1 MLKKLNFALITLLS
15 IFIFSCNFTFNDP
28 KTLTQTASLSI
39 SCGSKNART
48 ISEKDKQEGILKIH
62 ILGEKTNH
70 YVYREGN
77 TNSTFY
83 FDQLPEDT
91 YLIKVDFYVSNI
103 LKATAEDFVEIKA
116 FNTKSITLTLIE
128 VNSRFEG
135 WSTSPEII
143 SEWSKLKT
151 EIENMDSE
159 YNCYKLSK
167 TLTVT
172 DTIAVNR
179 KVRIIPSEGTTYIK
193 AAENLGD
200 NQFFSINT
208 SEGVELVINN
218 IAQDDRI
225 TFDAMAYA
233 RTKPVIE
240 NRNVLTLENVTFQN
254 IKSTGSG
261 GAIQNSGILNLKN
274 CDFSNCEA
282 DKGAGIYMTGGEL
295 NMSEFILTYNKTG
308 TGIKTNT
315 IIENTP
321 INELVYIISDSNLK
335 LTFKNTCMLDNVT
348 MFIQNN
354 TNPNIIVDDTCEGT
368 NSYLYFNSKPEN
380 INSLYSN
387 LEILFANIY

>member
-70 YVYREGN
+70 YVYREGK

-83 FDQLPEDT
+83 FDLLPEDT
-91 YLIKVDFYVSNI
+91 YLIKVDFYASNI

-159 YNCYKLSK
+159 YNCYKLSN

-179 KVRIIPSEGTTYIK
+179 KVRLIPSEGTTYIK

-225 TFDAMAYA
+225 TFDAMAYE

-274 CDFSNCEA
+274 CEFSNCEA
-282 DKGAGIYMTGGEL
+282 DKGAGIYMTSGEL
-295 NMSEFILTYNKTG
+295 NMSEMIENTSIT
-308 TGIKTNT
+308 TKTN
-315 IIENTP
+315 IDNTP
-321 INELVYIISDSNLK
+321 INELVYIISDSDLK
-335 LTFKNTCMLDNVT
+335 LTFKDNCLFENVT

-387 LEILFANIY
+387 LGILFSNIY

>member
-1 MLKKLNFALITLLS
+1 M
-15 IFIFSCNFTFNDP
+15 
-28 KTLTQTASLSI
+28 
-39 SCGSKNART
+39 
-48 ISEKDKQEGILKIH
+48 KIH

-83 FDQLPEDT
+83 FDLLPEDK
-91 YLIKVDFYVSNI
+91 YLIEVDFYVRSI

-218 IAQDDRI
+218 INQNDRI

-274 CDFSNCEA
+274 CEFSNCEA
-282 DKGAGIYMTGGEL
+282 DKGAGIYMTSGEL
-295 NMSEFILTYNKTG
+295 NMSEMIENTSIT
-308 TGIKTNT
+308 TKTN
-315 IIENTP
+315 IDNTP
-321 INELVYIISDSNLK
+321 INELVYIISDSDLK
-335 LTFKNTCMLDNVT
+335 LTFKDNCLFENVT

-354 TNPNIIVDDTCEGT
+354 TNPNIVVDNTCEGF
-368 NSYLYFNSKPEN
+368 NNYLYFNSKPEN
-380 INSLYSN
+380 INNLYSN
-387 LEILFANIY
+387 LEKLFANIY

>member
-15 IFIFSCNFTFNDP
+15 IFIVSCNFTFNDP
-28 KTLTQTASLSI
+28 KTLSQTASLTI
-39 SCGSKNART
+39 SCGSKNARF
-48 ISEKDKQEGILKIH
+48 ISAEEKLAGKLKIH

-91 YLIKVDFYVSNI
+91 YLIKVDFYVSSI

-128 VNSRFEG
+128 VSSRFEG

-172 DTIAVNR
+172 DTIPVNR

-200 NQFFSINT
+200 KQFFSINT

-225 TFDAMAYA
+225 TFDAMEYE

-240 NRNVLTLENVTFQN
+240 NSNVLTLENVTFQN
-254 IKSTGSG
+254 IKSTGNG
-261 GAIQNSGILNLKN
+261 GAIESTGTTTLKN
-274 CDFSNCEA
+274 CQFANCKA
-282 DKGAGIYMTGGEL
+282 SKGAGVYMTRGKL
-295 NMSEFILTYNKTG
+295 NISFAMTISEIS
-308 TGIKTNT
+308 TNVSF
-315 IIENTP
+315 NDDP
-321 INELVYIISDSNLK
+321 VNEIVYIISNGDCELA
-335 LTFKNTCMLDNVT
+335 FKESCYLENTKIY
-348 MFIQNN
+348 IQNN
-354 TNPNIIVDDTCEGT
+354 GNPTIKLEGECVSFGNNTIYFYNSVD
-368 NSYLYFNSKPEN
+368 N
-380 INSLYSN
+380 INSKYPNLSN
-387 LEILFANIY
+387 LFDKIQYINE